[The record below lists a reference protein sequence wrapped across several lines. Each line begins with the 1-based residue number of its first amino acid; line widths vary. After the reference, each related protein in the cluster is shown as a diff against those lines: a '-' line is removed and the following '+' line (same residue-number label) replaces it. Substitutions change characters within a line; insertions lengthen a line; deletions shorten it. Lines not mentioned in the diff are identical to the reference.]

1 MKRCEEDRLN
11 FIKQNSF
18 YINYKNSK
26 LYGCRNASRK
36 KTNFTQTRIKKFLS
50 SRMKQGYKDI
60 IEK

>member
-18 YINYKNSK
+18 YINYINSK

-36 KTNFTQTRIKKFLS
+36 KQIFHKKKRNIGFTQWK
-50 SRMKQGYKDI
+50 MQNNVQGGP
-60 IEK
+60 